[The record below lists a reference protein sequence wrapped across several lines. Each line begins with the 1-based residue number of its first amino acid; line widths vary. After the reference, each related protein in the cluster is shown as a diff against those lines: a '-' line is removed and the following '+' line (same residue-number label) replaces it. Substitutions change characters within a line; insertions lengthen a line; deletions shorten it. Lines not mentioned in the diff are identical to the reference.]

1 MKPLIIGDLII
12 KTPVIQGGMGIGIS
26 RENLASAVSNAGGL
40 GVISGINI
48 GYDEEGFNKDPLST
62 NLKSLK
68 KHIQKAKELSNNNPL
83 GINLMVAMN
92 FYEEH
97 VKTAIEA
104 GIDIIISG
112 AGLPIKLPKFIG
124 NSNVKIA
131 PIVSSAKA
139 CKLLLKMWD
148 KKYNKTADM
157 IVVEGPKAGGHL
169 GFHKDDLKD
178 IDSIDYDGEFM
189 RILEITKE
197 YGQKYDKEIPVIAAG
212 GISTSSDVKK
222 YINMGAAGVQ
232 VGTLFVATEECD
244 SNINFKNAYIK
255 CKKED
260 IKIVKSPVGLP
271 GRAIYNKFLEKLESN
286 KPKIKKCYN
295 CMETCNP
302 SSTPYCIS
310 QALIN
315 AVNGDIDNALLFC
328 GAEAYKIN
336 KIKTVKKVI
345 DELISEI

>member
-68 KHIQKAKELSNNNPL
+68 KHIQKAKELSNNKPL

-169 GFHKDDLKD
+169 GFHRDDLKD
-178 IDSIDYDGEFM
+178 IDSIDYSCGCAKRNHEPPHPSLPERNGWEYRKNFSLSAQYSSRPDGPQQPL
-189 RILEITKE
+189 R
-197 YGQKYDKEIPVIAAG
+197 
-212 GISTSSDVKK
+212 
-222 YINMGAAGVQ
+222 
-232 VGTLFVATEECD
+232 
-244 SNINFKNAYIK
+244 
-255 CKKED
+255 
-260 IKIVKSPVGLP
+260 
-271 GRAIYNKFLEKLESN
+271 
-286 KPKIKKCYN
+286 
-295 CMETCNP
+295 
-302 SSTPYCIS
+302 
-310 QALIN
+310 
-315 AVNGDIDNALLFC
+315 
-328 GAEAYKIN
+328 
-336 KIKTVKKVI
+336 
-345 DELISEI
+345 

>member
-68 KHIQKAKELSNNNPL
+68 KHIQKAKELSNNKPL

-97 VKTAIEA
+97 VKTAIES

-169 GFHKDDLKD
+169 GFHRDDLKD

-232 VGTLFVATEECD
+232 VGTLFVATEE
-244 SNINFKNAYIK
+244 
-255 CKKED
+255 
-260 IKIVKSPVGLP
+260 
-271 GRAIYNKFLEKLESN
+271 
-286 KPKIKKCYN
+286 
-295 CMETCNP
+295 
-302 SSTPYCIS
+302 
-310 QALIN
+310 
-315 AVNGDIDNALLFC
+315 
-328 GAEAYKIN
+328 
-336 KIKTVKKVI
+336 
-345 DELISEI
+345 

>member
-1 MKPLIIGDLII
+1 MSSILVNLLYPIGRKLMKPLIIGDLII

-68 KHIQKAKELSNNNPL
+68 KHIQKAKELSNNKPL

-131 PIVSSAKA
+131 PIVSTAKA
-139 CKLLLKMWD
+139 CK
-148 KKYNKTADM
+148 
-157 IVVEGPKAGGHL
+157 
-169 GFHKDDLKD
+169 
-178 IDSIDYDGEFM
+178 
-189 RILEITKE
+189 
-197 YGQKYDKEIPVIAAG
+197 
-212 GISTSSDVKK
+212 
-222 YINMGAAGVQ
+222 
-232 VGTLFVATEECD
+232 
-244 SNINFKNAYIK
+244 
-255 CKKED
+255 
-260 IKIVKSPVGLP
+260 
-271 GRAIYNKFLEKLESN
+271 
-286 KPKIKKCYN
+286 
-295 CMETCNP
+295 
-302 SSTPYCIS
+302 
-310 QALIN
+310 
-315 AVNGDIDNALLFC
+315 
-328 GAEAYKIN
+328 
-336 KIKTVKKVI
+336 
-345 DELISEI
+345 

>member
-68 KHIQKAKELSNNNPL
+68 KHIQKAKELSNNKPL

-169 GFHKDDLKD
+169 GFHRDDLKD
-178 IDSIDYDGEFM
+178 IDSIDYADSSSE
-189 RILEITKE
+189 RERVA
-197 YGQKYDKEIPVIAAG
+197 QKVER
-212 GISTSSDVKK
+212 
-222 YINMGAAGVQ
+222 
-232 VGTLFVATEECD
+232 D
-244 SNINFKNAYIK
+244 SI
-255 CKKED
+255 D
-260 IKIVKSPVGLP
+260 IKKAEYMQDKIGNIYDGIVSNVTSFGVFVELENTVEGLIRFENLGDEYFIYDEEHKHLIGEHSNEIIKVGD
-271 GRAIYNKFLEKLESN
+271 AMTIKVIEANKESRR
-286 KPKIKKCYN
+286 
-295 CMETCNP
+295 
-302 SSTPYCIS
+302 IS
-310 QALIN
+310 FRRVQN
-315 AVNGDIDNALLFC
+315 NR
-328 GAEAYKIN
+328 
-336 KIKTVKKVI
+336 KKVI
-345 DELISEI
+345 L